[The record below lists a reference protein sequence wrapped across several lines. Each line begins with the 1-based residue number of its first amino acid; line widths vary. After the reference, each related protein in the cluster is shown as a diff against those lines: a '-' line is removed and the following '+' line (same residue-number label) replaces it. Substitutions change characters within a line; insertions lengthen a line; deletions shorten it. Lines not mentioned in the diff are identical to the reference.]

1 MIAEK
6 GSEALQSEMK
16 VKKITCPL
24 GKPLLKLTSPEH
36 GVYGP
41 SNSPFHC
48 RVPKQQGEGKL
59 MIEICYM

>member
-6 GSEALQSEMK
+6 GSEAVQSEMK
-16 VKKITCPL
+16 VKKKITCPL
-24 GKPLLKLTSPEH
+24 GKPLLKFTSPRH

-48 RVPKQQGEGKL
+48 RLPIKQQGYCKGNS
-59 MIEICYM
+59 